1 MTMNQATY
9 HIIHETNYR
18 YAVPV
23 RLSHQVLRLTPRSLP
38 WQTCT
43 SHFIN
48 ILPGPTSLINL
59 YTDSFGNALQAFSLD
74 QDHSSLEVYAE
85 SWVEISPRLLPAST
99 LSWEQAAEILSY
111 RAGHSLPPDMLE
123 ASRFMFESSHVRI
136 KREFA
141 RYAAECFTPGLSL
154 LSGIDLLMKR
164 IFNEFTFDPEA
175 TTVSTP
181 VTEVFVNRRGV
192 CQDFAHFMLS
202 CLRSLGLA
210 ARYVSGYLLTQPPP
224 GQPRLIGA
232 DASHAW
238 VSVYCPGVDGQ
249 PGIWI
254 DADPTNGIFPDIS
267 HITLGWGRDF
277 LDISPLRGVLIGGG
291 QQTMDVAVTVM
302 PSEEVP
308 GLPFAR

>member
-1 MTMNQATY
+1 MTMHYVTY
-9 HIIHETNYR
+9 HIVHETSYE

-43 SHFIN
+43 SHTIN
-48 ILPGPTSLINL
+48 ILPAPQNVTCFF
-59 YTDSFGNALQAFSLD
+59 DSFGNALQSLSLD
-74 QDHSSLEVYAE
+74 QDHSSLEVHAE
-85 SWVEISPRLLPAST
+85 SWVEI
-99 LSWEQAAEILSY
+99 LSRPFLIETPPWEQVAETMSY
-111 RAGHSLPPDMLE
+111 RAGRLLSPDMLE
-123 ASRFMFESSHVRI
+123 ASCFLFESSHVRI

-141 RYAAECFTPGLSL
+141 RYAAECFVPGHSL
-154 LSGIDLLMKR
+154 LDGVGNLMRR
-164 IFNEFTFDPEA
+164 IFNEFTFDPLA

-181 VTEVFVNRRGV
+181 VTDVFASKRGV
-192 CQDFAHFMLS
+192 CQDYAHFMLS
-202 CLRSLGLA
+202 CLRSMGLA

-224 GQPRLIGA
+224 GQARLIGA

-238 VSVYCPGVDGQ
+238 VSVYCPGSDGK
-249 PGIWI
+249 PGCWI
-254 DADPTNGIFPDIS
+254 DADPTNGIFPDSS

-291 QQTMDVAVTVM
+291 QQTMQVAVTVT
-302 PSEEVP
+302 PAEEMP